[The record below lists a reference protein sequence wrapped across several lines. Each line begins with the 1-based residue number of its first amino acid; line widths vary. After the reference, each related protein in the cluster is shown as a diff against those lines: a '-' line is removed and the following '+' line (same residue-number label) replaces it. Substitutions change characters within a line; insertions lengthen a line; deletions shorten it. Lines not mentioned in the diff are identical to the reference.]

1 MARKFVLRVEFI
13 ENDDD
18 AFSEVSA
25 EAWLE
30 EVLQISGELE
40 TIQNLSVTL
49 ESVNEGELVFLPRG
63 QQ

>member
-1 MARKFVLRVEFI
+1 MARKFVLRVEFV

-18 AFSEVSA
+18 AFSEYSA

-30 EVLQISGELE
+30 EVIQISGDLE

-49 ESVNEGELVFLPRG
+49 ESVNEGELVFLPGG

>member
-1 MARKFVLRVEFI
+1 MARKFVLRVEFV

-18 AFSEVSA
+18 AFSEFSA
-25 EAWLE
+25 ETWLE
-30 EVLQISGELE
+30 EVIQISGDLE